1 MILASQ
7 LHAVRK
13 KRFRKEVFKNCGFD
27 RSKISWFLFKIV
39 CENKGIK
46 KTKHDCMTLAFSLR
60 RLLSALCKN
69 LSRCLKITRG
79 WSHKRGLGNE
89 VLTNF
94 PIVAHP
100 EGTLFSS
107 VEDVLL
113 NTHKTDQ
120 DLGPTVRWHSEVL
133 LVFNLPL
140 IHFLCGSVS
149 VGESIGVIKCYQV
162 SW

>member
-1 MILASQ
+1 
-7 LHAVRK
+7 
-13 KRFRKEVFKNCGFD
+13 
-27 RSKISWFLFKIV
+27 
-39 CENKGIK
+39 
-46 KTKHDCMTLAFSLR
+46 MTLAFSLR
-60 RLLSALCKN
+60 RLLSAFCKN

-100 EGTLFSS
+100 ESTLLSS

-120 DLGPTVRWHSEVL
+120 DPHKVVL
-133 LVFNLPL
+133 KIKTYNL
-140 IHFLCGSVS
+140 IT
-149 VGESIGVIKCYQV
+149 EQIKFA
-162 SW
+162 W

>member
-1 MILASQ
+1 
-7 LHAVRK
+7 
-13 KRFRKEVFKNCGFD
+13 
-27 RSKISWFLFKIV
+27 
-39 CENKGIK
+39 
-46 KTKHDCMTLAFSLR
+46 MTLAFSLR

-79 WSHKRGLGNE
+79 WSHKRGLGE

-100 EGTLFSS
+100 ESTLLSS
-107 VEDVLL
+107 VDDVLL

-140 IHFLCGSVS
+140 IHFLPDECWMWSNIKSLLWTLIDAALFHSNFKRHFEEPWCGDVPISLIDHNS
-149 VGESIGVIKCYQV
+149 C
-162 SW
+162 